1 MIDDMK
7 VNVNFILL
15 SLLILSWMITLSL
28 KVKMNKM
35 RDDDTMPRVDTIY
48 KTKVFQPEKEYKT
61 IQVPKLVV
69 FYPKDSVPVHRVEA
83 DLKRIDVNFGF
94 NQLKSYS
101 TQFLAKYPESNKL
114 VQILLDHNILTLT
127 ELDSSGDISTRKYK
141 VNPNLYRYSYFGG
154 TMTKNP
160 QKFLKKF
167 RLSSEI
173 MIRPLSNLYDV
184 NLGLGRETSF
194 LYYEIGLNS
203 HWYPGWE
210 TPFGLDPYIRV
221 RYVF

>member
-1 MIDDMK
+1 MK

-15 SLLILSWMITLSL
+15 SLLILSWMMTLSL

-35 RDDDTMPRVDTIY
+35 RDDDTMPRIDTVY

-69 FYPKDSVPVHRVEA
+69 FYPKDTVPVHRIEA

-101 TQFLAKYPESNKL
+101 TQFLAKYPESSKL
-114 VQILLDHNILTLT
+114 VQMLLDKNTLTLT
-127 ELDSSGDISTRKYK
+127 ELDSQGDISTREYRI
-141 VNPNLYRYSYFGG
+141 NPNLYRYNYLGG
-154 TMTKNP
+154 NMTQSP

-167 RLSSEI
+167 RFSSEM
-173 MIRPLSNLYDV
+173 MIRPMSNLYDL
-184 NLGLGRETSF
+184 NLGLGCETSF

-203 HWYPGWE
+203 HWYPSWE
-210 TPFGLDPYIRV
+210 KPLGIDPYLRV
-221 RYVF
+221 RYSF